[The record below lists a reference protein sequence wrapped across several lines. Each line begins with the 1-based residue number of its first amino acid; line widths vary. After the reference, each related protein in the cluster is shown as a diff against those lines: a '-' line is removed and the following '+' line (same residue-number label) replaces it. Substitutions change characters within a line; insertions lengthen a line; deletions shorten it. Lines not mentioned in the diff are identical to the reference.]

1 MADWGFYG
9 RQDELEKVRA
19 VIDKSG
25 FRSVLIRGGRLIGK
39 TELMQKLRDE
49 PGRQAQILIFELKD
63 PNDENQERANRRLI
77 REARLARP
85 AVKIP
90 RRTAYFAG
98 DPQQYFIRIIEELL
112 AQGAVVCLDEFQ
124 MAKPMHLEG
133 ALKLLIDRSRST
145 CGPRPPGKLIMMG
158 SHQQR
163 VLEMFGDREPLFGRE
178 GHVVL
183 LRQWPLST
191 VFGMAEKHGFL
202 QYPGRMLTLWTAF
215 GGVPGRWR
223 NFADQR
229 DEPGRLADMAAWDD
243 DDAWRK
249 AFLGWH
255 RQLLEDNPRERF
267 DHRAFVELAPKAR
280 EALLWLALPRPK
292 AEKFRDFPE
301 ALRKPP
307 KPIPVQELVIIEDPR
322 KPPEMALGPALDMMR
337 DHLGLV
343 ECNAEFMIDS
353 HPKYRIADNST
364 LFQINVYREMFA
376 QAGRQKIGAHLDTNP
391 EALALR
397 RLETL
402 EGHALERMAASWLAS
417 QPGVTWSE
425 HAVWRDARTGESMPD
440 IDVMGFRGRWK
451 DPAPV
456 LVMAGCKRES
466 GAHETTTL
474 EQQFEKFLAVIRA
487 PAGDRLRD
495 MARERLLF
503 SPAFTTAERER
514 YRDAGFR
521 AVGIHD
527 MPTTPLHE
535 AALRGEAARIAR
547 LVAAGADVNAG
558 DVLGNM
564 PLHHAAGRG
573 TMQAVTNITTLIELG
588 ADPNARNTARITPLH
603 VAAIHGNT
611 AASAALIAGGA
622 DPDTTARPGIEDEPA
637 TMAAEAPQQG
647 LFGDRDTPAE
657 PDSSSS
663 PSM

>member
-456 LVMAGCKRES
+456 LVMAGCKRDS
-466 GAHETTTL
+466 GAHDTTAL
-474 EQQFEKFLAVIRA
+474 EQQFKKFLAVITDAR
-487 PAGDRLRD
+487 GDRLCGLD
-495 MARERLLF
+495 KEKLLF
-503 SPAFTTAERER
+503 SPAFSPPQHQR
-514 YRDAGFR
+514 YEQAGFR
-521 AVGIHD
+521 TVDIHD
-527 MPTTPLHE
+527 MAATGLHR
-535 AALRGEAARIAR
+535 AALRDDTASIAR
-547 LVAAGADVNAG
+547 LVAAGADPNAG

-564 PLHHAAGRG
+564 PLHHAAALG
-573 TMQAVTNITTLIELG
+573 TVQAVTNITTLIELG
-588 ADPNARNTARITPLH
+588 ADPDARNSARISPLH
-603 VAAIHGNT
+603 LAAIHGNT

-622 DPDTTARPGIEDEPA
+622 DPDATARPGGEDEPA
-637 TMAAEAPQQG
+637 TMAEEAPQQG
-647 LFGDRDTPAE
+647 LFGDRDEPTE
-657 PDSSSS
+657 PDSSSG